1 MVVVCRSCSMI
12 QSLREILCFAPE
24 KGEKKKVLRQIVVFV
39 SAVLSVTQYNSKSR
53 IRARSNI
60 QIFTELM
67 TASIVY
73 RSKSIM
79 YSIHSTLML
88 YITGVA
94 SSHITLM
101 HAMAFVV
108 LGLSGPVVAKMLHKQ
123 SLLPCTRPLHSILV

>member
-1 MVVVCRSCSMI
+1 MSLLLDDSESERDFVLCSRKG
-12 QSLREILCFAPE
+12 REEEGASPNRC
-24 KGEKKKVLRQIVVFV
+24 FV

-108 LGLSGPVVAKMLHKQ
+108 LGLSGPVVAKITIALECEKT
-123 SLLPCTRPLHSILV
+123 LGI

>member
-1 MVVVCRSCSMI
+1 MSLLLDDSEAERDFVLCSRKG
-12 QSLREILCFAPE
+12 REEEGASPNRC
-24 KGEKKKVLRQIVVFV
+24 FV

-88 YITGVA
+88 YNRGGKLSHNINACHGFRRAGVVGA
-94 SSHITLM
+94 RRCENYDRT
-101 HAMAFVV
+101 
-108 LGLSGPVVAKMLHKQ
+108 
-123 SLLPCTRPLHSILV
+123 